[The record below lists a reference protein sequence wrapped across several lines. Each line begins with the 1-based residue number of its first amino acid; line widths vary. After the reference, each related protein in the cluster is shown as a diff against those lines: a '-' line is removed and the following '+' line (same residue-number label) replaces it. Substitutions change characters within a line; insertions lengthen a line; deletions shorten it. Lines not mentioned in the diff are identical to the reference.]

1 MIPMSNQKVEDLE
14 YIALNVTLGLNG
26 LHIQKQMN
34 YLRKTIRVFLMIQ
47 LLQEKSLRKAE

>member
-1 MIPMSNQKVEDLE
+1 MSNQKVEDLE
-14 YIALNVTLGLNG
+14 CIAQNATPGLNG

-34 YLRKTIRVFLMIQ
+34 YIRRTIQVFLMIQ

>member
-1 MIPMSNQKVEDLE
+1 MSNQRVEDLE